1 MKEFRAE
8 SQLRE
13 LTSLE
18 SGRALADTPKGIYA
32 YASLSSL
39 VPPYGLLRS
48 KLSDDEIAVL
58 FEQYVRR
65 ATAQRYPADPR
76 AYVELHYDS
85 RGRLSIV
92 GFSSQMEASHV
103 ARLADGKTT
112 EISLAPQVV
121 EDLAVPTSIPV
132 ERIVKLMG
140 RTIQPSPTS
149 YVQLLDVTVR

>member
-65 ATAQRYPADPR
+65 ATAQGIPPIR
-76 AYVELHYDS
+76 
-85 RGRLSIV
+85 
-92 GFSSQMEASHV
+92 
-103 ARLADGKTT
+103 
-112 EISLAPQVV
+112 
-121 EDLAVPTSIPV
+121 VPTWSFTTTRV
-132 ERIVKLMG
+132 DGYR
-140 RTIQPSPTS
+140 S
-149 YVQLLDVTVR
+149 